1 VQCHKSRHKSSET
14 RTPTKSCF
22 CRGAREGRDQLV
34 QGGSGRTEEDSVDEE
49 LLERVHGCQDEV
61 EHLLESVQLA
71 EVLDEIETAADVSLA
86 V

>member
-1 VQCHKSRHKSSET
+1 
-14 RTPTKSCF
+14 
-22 CRGAREGRDQLV
+22 V
-34 QGGSGRTEEDSVDEE
+34 QGGSGRAEEDSVDEE

-61 EHLLESVQLA
+61 EHLLKSVQLA